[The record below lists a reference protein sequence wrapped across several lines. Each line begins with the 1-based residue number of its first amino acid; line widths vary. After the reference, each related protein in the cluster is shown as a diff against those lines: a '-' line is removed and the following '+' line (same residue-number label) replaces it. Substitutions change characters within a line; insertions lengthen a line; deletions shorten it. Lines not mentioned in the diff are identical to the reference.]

1 MVISNIC
8 ITFASGK
15 SVYLN
20 IILIFIQIAYYLQ
33 QQPNLVKIKKL
44 IKLTMKNNYIKSP
57 LNYTGG
63 KHKLLPQIMPLFPKE
78 INTFID
84 LFTGGCNVAVN
95 VNANK
100 IIANDFEEHIINI
113 FKTFQSDNIENLIF
127 NIENIIKEFNLTMEN
142 SEGFNRFRN
151 LYNETIVNG
160 NNSQYNIDIMLFTL
174 ICYSFNHQFR
184 FNSKGE
190 FNMPFG
196 KNRSQWNDTMKK
208 NLINFHK
215 SIIDK
220 NIIFTNN
227 DFRKLKI
234 DKLSCNDFVY
244 CDPPYLITCATYNE
258 KDGWNEQCETDLL
271 SLLDSL
277 NSKSVKFALSN
288 VLFNKGKTNDLL
300 IEWSK
305 KYNVHHLDYTYQN
318 CNYHTKDK
326 SSKPD
331 EVLITNF

>member
-1 MVISNIC
+1 MN
-8 ITFASGK
+8 T
-15 SVYLN
+15 
-20 IILIFIQIAYYLQ
+20 
-33 QQPNLVKIKKL
+33 
-44 IKLTMKNNYIKSP
+44 YIKSP
-57 LNYTGG
+57 MNYTGG
-63 KHKLLPQIMPLFPKE
+63 KYKLLPQILPLFPNN
-78 INTFID
+78 INTFVD
-84 LFTGGCNVAVN
+84 LFTGGGNIAVN
-95 VNANK
+95 VEANK
-100 IIANDFEEHIINI
+100 IVANDNEKHVIGIYNAFKDYERVDNLIYVIEHIIEAYGL
-113 FKTFQSDNIENLIF
+113 TIENAEAF
-127 NIENIIKEFNLTMEN
+127 NKLRKDYNTYKLKGTPNGEDYPYNLNIL
-142 SEGFNRFRN
+142 
-151 LYNETIVNG
+151 LYV
-160 NNSQYNIDIMLFTL
+160 L

-215 SIIDK
+215 AIKDK

-227 DFRKLKI
+227 DFSALKV
-234 DKLSCNDFVY
+234 DKLTSNDFVY

-258 KDGWNEQCETDLL
+258 KDGWNETCERKLLDLL
-271 SLLDSL
+271 DEL

-288 VLFNKGKTNDLL
+288 VLFSKGKTNDIL

-326 SSKPD
+326 ESKPD
-331 EVLITNF
+331 EVLITNY

>member
-1 MVISNIC
+1 
-8 ITFASGK
+8 
-15 SVYLN
+15 
-20 IILIFIQIAYYLQ
+20 
-33 QQPNLVKIKKL
+33 
-44 IKLTMKNNYIKSP
+44 MKNSYIKSP
-57 LNYTGG
+57 MNYTGG
-63 KHKLLPQIMPLFPKE
+63 KYKLLPQILPLFPTE
-78 INTFID
+78 INTFVD
-84 LFTGGCNVAVN
+84 LFTGGGNIAVN

-100 IIANDFEEHIINI
+100 IIANDNEKHVIDIYKAFQNGYDNVDNLIHTIELIIE
-113 FKTFQSDNIENLIF
+113 TYGLNIEDAEPF
-127 NIENIIKEFNLTMEN
+127 NKLREDYNTYKLRNRVHYPFDLNIL
-142 SEGFNRFRN
+142 
-151 LYNETIVNG
+151 LYV
-160 NNSQYNIDIMLFTL
+160 L

-196 KNRSQWNDTMKK
+196 KNRSQWNDNMKK

-215 SIIDK
+215 VITEK
-220 NIIFTNN
+220 KIIFTNK
-227 DFRKLKI
+227 DFKELKI

-258 KDGWNEQCETDLL
+258 KDGWNEECETDLL

-288 VLFNKGKTNDLL
+288 VLFSKGKTNDLL

>member
-1 MVISNIC
+1 MS
-8 ITFASGK
+8 
-15 SVYLN
+15 
-20 IILIFIQIAYYLQ
+20 
-33 QQPNLVKIKKL
+33 
-44 IKLTMKNNYIKSP
+44 NYIKSP
-57 LNYTGG
+57 MNYTGG
-63 KHKLLPQIMPLFPKE
+63 KYKLLPQILPLFPTE
-78 INTFID
+78 INTFVD
-84 LFTGGCNVAVN
+84 LFTGGGNIAVN

-100 IIANDFEEHIINI
+100 IIANDFEPHIIDI
-113 FKTFQSDNIENLIF
+113 YKTFQKYEIEELIKTIELAIQRFGLTIENADNF
-127 NIENIIKEFNLTMEN
+127 NNFRAYYNKHIEDGYSFIMP
-142 SEGFNRFRN
+142 
-151 LYNETIVNG
+151 
-160 NNSQYNIDIMLFTL
+160 IMLYVL

-215 SIIDK
+215 AITEK

-227 DFRKLKI
+227 DFNELKI
-234 DKLSCNDFVY
+234 DKLTSNDFVY

-258 KDGWNEQCETDLL
+258 KDGWNETCERKLL
-271 SLLDSL
+271 ELLDKL

-288 VLFNKGKTNDLL
+288 VLFSKGKTNDILL
-300 IEWSK
+300 EWSK

-326 SSKPD
+326 ESKPD
-331 EVLITNF
+331 EVLITNY

>member
-1 MVISNIC
+1 M
-8 ITFASGK
+8 
-15 SVYLN
+15 
-20 IILIFIQIAYYLQ
+20 
-33 QQPNLVKIKKL
+33 
-44 IKLTMKNNYIKSP
+44 
-57 LNYTGG
+57 NYTGG
-63 KHKLLPQIMPLFPKE
+63 KYKLLPQILPLFPTE
-78 INTFID
+78 INTFVD
-84 LFTGGCNVAVN
+84 LFTGGGNIAVN

-100 IIANDFEEHIINI
+100 IIANDNEKHVIDIYKAFQNGYDNVDNLIHTIELIIE
-113 FKTFQSDNIENLIF
+113 TYGLNIEDAEPF
-127 NIENIIKEFNLTMEN
+127 NKLREDYNTYKLRNRVHYPFDLNIL
-142 SEGFNRFRN
+142 
-151 LYNETIVNG
+151 LYV
-160 NNSQYNIDIMLFTL
+160 L

-196 KNRSQWNDTMKK
+196 KNRSQWNDNMKK

-220 NIIFTNN
+220 NIIFTNK
-227 DFRKLKI
+227 DFRELKI

-288 VLFNKGKTNDLL
+288 VLFSKGKTNDLL

>member
-1 MVISNIC
+1 
-8 ITFASGK
+8 
-15 SVYLN
+15 
-20 IILIFIQIAYYLQ
+20 
-33 QQPNLVKIKKL
+33 
-44 IKLTMKNNYIKSP
+44 MKNNYIKSP

-288 VLFNKGKTNDLL
+288 VLFSKGKTNDLL

-331 EVLITNF
+331 EVLIINN